1 MPEQRNV
8 ESFVDALVERLE
20 ERDRRSLESRVT
32 ALESSSATK
41 DEVSK
46 QETAL
51 IKWIV
56 GVGISTIGVGAAV
69 AAGMASLMIQ
79 ILGD

>member
-1 MPEQRNV
+1 MSEQRDL
-8 ESFVDALVERLE
+8 ESLVDALVERIDD
-20 ERDRRSLESRVT
+20 RDRRSLESRVT

-56 GVGISTIGVGAAV
+56 GVGISTIGVGAVV
-69 AAGMASLMIQ
+69 AAGVAGLIIQ
-79 ILGD
+79 VIGD

>member
-1 MPEQRNV
+1 MSEQRDL
-8 ESFVDALVERLE
+8 ESLVDALVERIDD
-20 ERDRRSLESRVT
+20 RDRRSLESRVT

-41 DEVSK
+41 DEVSR

-56 GVGISTIGVGAAV
+56 GVGISSIGVGAVV
-69 AAGMASLMIQ
+69 AAGVAELIIQ